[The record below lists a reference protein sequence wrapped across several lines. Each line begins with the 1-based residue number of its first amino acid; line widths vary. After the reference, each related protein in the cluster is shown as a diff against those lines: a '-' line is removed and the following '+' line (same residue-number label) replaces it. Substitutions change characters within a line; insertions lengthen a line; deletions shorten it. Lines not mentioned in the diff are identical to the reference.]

1 MFRFAPTLIGFLLL
15 AVRPA
20 SSSPVGDTPQPQ
32 VVVETQEATPLVA
45 NDAGAGLPRVT
56 AEEEAA
62 RRELDVRYAGN
73 MISYLA
79 SAENRV
85 LSAAFV
91 DQIARLMV
99 ESGRRHGIDPIHIV
113 AIAWHESRFRNDL
126 RSSAGACGIVQV
138 MPREVLRGRPTCA
151 QLRDPA
157 VAIEWS
163 AKELDSLEL
172 DVAAYAGGRGGRNRE
187 GAVRYGYRHML
198 TVERLRREFGR
209 WPSELQPPGSPT
221 ASNEP

>member
-32 VVVETQEATPLVA
+32 VVVQTQEATPVVA
-45 NDAGAGLPRVT
+45 NDAGAGLPRIT

-62 RRELDVRYAGN
+62 RRELDVKYAGN

-99 ESGRRHGIDPIHIV
+99 DSGRRHGFDPIHIV

-138 MPREVLRGRPTCA
+138 MPREVFRGRPTCA

-172 DVAAYAGGRGGRNRE
+172 DVAAYAGGRGGRNR
-187 GAVRYGYRHML
+187 GRATKSGQKKRRRSGSLASRDTTRASRSLWDPAVFFVR
-198 TVERLRREFGR
+198 
-209 WPSELQPPGSPT
+209 
-221 ASNEP
+221 A

>member
-20 SSSPVGDTPQPQ
+20 SSSPVGDTPQPE

-99 ESGRRHGIDPIHIV
+99 DSGRRHGFDPIHIV

-138 MPREVLRGRPTCA
+138 MPREVFRGRPTCA
-151 QLRDPA
+151 QLRDP
-157 VAIEWS
+157 
-163 AKELDSLEL
+163 
-172 DVAAYAGGRGGRNRE
+172 
-187 GAVRYGYRHML
+187 
-198 TVERLRREFGR
+198 
-209 WPSELQPPGSPT
+209 
-221 ASNEP
+221 